1 MRFSVFKRVLN
12 GLINFLLLSSL
23 FGFVN
28 DKSFAKESIS
38 IEKKE
43 IETNKNNY
51 ANNYI
56 LAPGDSLLILFQN
69 VVEFSDIYSIQ
80 ADGKIFLPEIGFIK
94 VNGYTIEDL
103 QKKLTSEY
111 EKYIFNPDL
120 NISIAN
126 YRPVKVFVAGE
137 VKTPG
142 FYVLSGTIQVA
153 QSNLINRSE
162 NPSNKSE
169 NLISNSKIINQKI
182 INVSNPFSN
191 LLFPTIYDALQ
202 ASKGITPYSDLS
214 RIEVVRNFP
223 ESKGGGKIITE
234 ISLISLLKEG
244 DQTQNIRIFDGD
256 SIKVS
261 KSNLLVNEQ
270 ILEMRR
276 TNLNPEF
283 ITVFVG
289 GDVKNPGKIILPQGS
304 GLNQAIASAGG
315 LNLLNGKIEFLR
327 FDREG
332 NLDDKYFSYKRSA
345 KIDTNQNPGL
355 MDGDIINVRKSILK
369 STSEGLGII
378 TQPFVQSFTLYKL
391 FN

>member
-120 NISIAN
+120 NISIST

-142 FYVLSGTIQVA
+142 FYILSGTINGTPSV
-153 QSNLINRSE
+153 
-162 NPSNKSE
+162 PSNNSE
-169 NLISNSKIINQKI
+169 SLISNSKTLNKKI
-182 INVSNPFSN
+182 LNVTNTFSN
-191 LLFPTIYDALQ
+191 LLYPTVYDALQ

-214 RIEVVRNFP
+214 KIEVVRNFP
-223 ESKGGGKIITE
+223 ESKGGGKIKTE
-234 ISLISLLKEG
+234 ISLISLLKDG

-289 GDVKNPGKIILPQGS
+289 GDVKKPGEVILPQGS

-355 MDGDIINVRKSILK
+355 MDGDIINVRRSILK

-378 TQPFVQSFTLYKL
+378 SQPFLQGFTLYKL
-391 FN
+391 FD